1 MPPYICNICHKSFN
15 SNQHLKQHK
24 NKKNPCY
31 NTVTASIPLP
41 LQLTSN
47 SIQEHSEST
56 VDVSL
61 QNKYLSDFLV
71 TYQKLLQ
78 ERELMN
84 QTVEDFKSQKNELIS
99 ENKMLKKKLKAISQI
114 ISQSHTNTVD
124 DESIVTDVN

>member
-1 MPPYICNICHKSFN
+1 MAPYICNICHKSFN

-31 NTVTASIPLP
+31 NAVTASIPLP
-41 LQLTSN
+41 IQLTS
-47 SIQEHSEST
+47 HSLQDESS
-56 VDVSL
+56 VESPI

-78 ERELMN
+78 ERELIN
-84 QTVEDFKSQKNELIS
+84 KTVEDYKTQKTELLV

-114 ISQSHTNTVD
+114 ISQPNTQSSDEESNTV
-124 DESIVTDVN
+124 V

>member
-41 LQLTSN
+41 IHLTAN
-47 SIQEHSEST
+47 SQQDDELNVEKP
-56 VDVSL
+56 L
-61 QNKYLSDFLV
+61 QNKYLSDFIV

-78 ERELMN
+78 ERDLMN
-84 QTVEDFKSQKNELIS
+84 QTVEDYKLQKNELLV
-99 ENKMLKKKLKAISQI
+99 ENKMLKKKIKSISQI
-114 ISQSHTNTVD
+114 ISQPTTLST
-124 DESIVTDVN
+124 DEE